1 MEDLNKPEMTAE
13 EIKAENA
20 RLKAE
25 VEAKTKQIGQ
35 AEHTIETLKSKA
47 KTEVVAPEPKPE
59 INVEG
64 LRADIMAKV
73 REELLPDVIEA
84 ALAAASTD
92 PEEREKIRSEYQT
105 AIVKTG
111 LSKASIENDI
121 RKAALIVRSEKNATM
136 ASEIA
141 AAAHSSSA
149 TVSAGGATNQDRPEV
164 KENWKRYLS
173 ANDLRYMTENKWPE
187 ERMKKAALAIK
198 AENGL

>member
-1 MEDLNKPEMTAE
+1 MEDQNQTESTPE
-13 EIKAENA
+13 EIKAEND

-25 VEAKTKQIGQ
+25 LEASSKRIGQ
-35 AEHTIETLKSKA
+35 AEHVIETLKAEKKA
-47 KTEVVAPEPKPE
+47 APAVDQKPSVDPDALKTE
-59 INVEG
+59 
-64 LRADIMAKV
+64 IMAKV

-84 ALAAASTD
+84 AINAASSD
-92 PEEREKIRSEYQT
+92 HEEREKIRSEYQT
-105 AIVKTG
+105 SIVKSG
-111 LSKASIENDI
+111 LSKASIESDI

-141 AAAHSSSA
+141 AAAHSAST

-198 AENGL
+198 AEKGL